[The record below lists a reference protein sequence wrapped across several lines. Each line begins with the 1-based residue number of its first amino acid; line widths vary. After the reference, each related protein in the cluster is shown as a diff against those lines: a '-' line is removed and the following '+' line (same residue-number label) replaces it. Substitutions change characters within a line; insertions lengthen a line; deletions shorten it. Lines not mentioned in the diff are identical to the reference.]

1 MWRAEDRPTIP
12 SRIKV
17 ALHHWHMFYSCGAA
31 LARHNRHTRAC
42 RCQLPVRRVLRSH
55 IPSYKP
61 AQAQDSQKKKW
72 GDAAQIQQDIRYKY
86 KTHGTF
92 LCGGGLLPTKSPSV
106 IVPIYLIPIR
116 PSVHLP
122 AHAVLV
128 C

>member
-1 MWRAEDRPTIP
+1 MPTASETSSQISYP
-12 SRIKV
+12 VVQTS
-17 ALHHWHMFYSCGAA
+17 AGTG
-31 LARHNRHTRAC
+31 LA
-42 RCQLPVRRVLRSH
+42 
-55 IPSYKP
+55 
-61 AQAQDSQKKKW
+61 KKKW